1 MNIAGTVLM
10 GIMDKKL
17 AVTYPIP
24 VIINDRI
31 FLPVKGRMDIFVK
44 CY

>member
-1 MNIAGTVLM
+1 M
-10 GIMDKKL
+10 GIMDEKL
-17 AVTYPIP
+17 AVTYTIA
-24 VIINDRI
+24 VIMNDRR

>member
-1 MNIAGTVLM
+1 M

-17 AVTYPIP
+17 AVTYTIP
-24 VIINDRI
+24 VIMNDTR
-31 FLPVKGRMDIFVK
+31 FLPVKRRIDIFVK